1 MSRKVP
7 EPFTLVIFGASGDLA
22 RRKLI
27 PAVYGLFRDGL
38 LPEGFSLV
46 GYARTAKTDENFHIV
61 NAGLLSRMQDGA
73 VVVNTARGAVID
85 TDALVEELKTGR
97 IQASLDVYEEEPL
110 PADHPLRGL
119 ENCQL
124 IPHMG
129 GPTPD
134 RRKDMGRLAVTQVA
148 RYLRGEELENV
159 VTAEKYDLIT

>member
-1 MSRKVP
+1 MSLIK
-7 EPFTLVIFGASGDLA
+7 PFGCRISAYSPHCPDSIFEQFGVARAETLEQLYSKNRVISLHAS
-22 RRKLI
+22 
-27 PAVYGLFRDGL
+27 
-38 LPEGFSLV
+38 
-46 GYARTAKTDENFHIV
+46 KTDENFHIV